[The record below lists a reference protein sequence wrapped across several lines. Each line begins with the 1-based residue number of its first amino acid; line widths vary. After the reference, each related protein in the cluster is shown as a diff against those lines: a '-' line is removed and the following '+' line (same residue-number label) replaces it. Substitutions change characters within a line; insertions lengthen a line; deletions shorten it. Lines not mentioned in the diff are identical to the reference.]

1 MIHIHKGPA
10 PDLFRSEEIRKAIA
24 TLERHQTMPV
34 SVRRQSRALPPF
46 PHGAELKRALLEE
59 AHGKCVYCEQKLD
72 ATRPVQ
78 IDHYRPAR
86 GAVDIEGRRSEDH
99 YYWLA
104 YEWDNLYA
112 SCPECNQAKGA
123 KFPVAGER
131 VPEQFRGA
139 LNALDALELPML
151 LNPGFCDPEQH
162 LEFHRDGLVT
172 PRSIEGRITI
182 EVLRLNRAALVAA
195 RSSHVELLEATGDAA
210 EYCTDMAEFAGLAR
224 QLAKES
230 PVRFRRG
237 TAPSA
242 AGAPDAP
249 SEAPAGP
256 AQLPGFGALSLSPE
270 EEEKRHYYASFP
282 LVSEIAIDGLCGL
295 SKVKLTLPANT
306 GGRTACLA
314 LLGENGVGK
323 SSILKCLALALYDRN
338 ALDRL
343 GANPAGLLSA
353 GEREGHVA
361 VTFDTQLSVKVR
373 VTPEGVD
380 FNGSDAVPIILLAY
394 GATRLLPT
402 AGHPHLLETP
412 MSQAANLFDPYRPL
426 RDPGQWLASL
436 SRKSFDYAAVAIMT
450 LLQLDER
457 CRLRLTGDATAPIAL
472 DLAGHL
478 HPLERLSQGYRSVLA
493 LACDIMATLFS
504 RWESMDAAQ
513 GVVLVDEL
521 ENHLHPSW
529 KLRIMDGLRTAF
541 PRVQF
546 ILSTHDPLCLRGVD
560 AGEVALLRRK
570 SDGAVEILQ
579 SLPSVRDMRVDQILT
594 SSYFG
599 LRSTVDPAVEDLFDD
614 YYRLLEREYELDD
627 NERAQL
633 QVLEAE
639 VAKHELPALL
649 PRDRVMYAVIDR
661 YLATRASPVP
671 DRAADFDGDLQA
683 LVDDIVDGLPDGKG
697 GTR

>member
-10 PDLFRSEEIRKAIA
+10 PDLFRSAEIRKAIA
-24 TLERHQTMPV
+24 SLERHQAMPL
-34 SVRRQSRALPPF
+34 SARRQSRALPPF
-46 PHGAELKRALLEE
+46 PHGAELKQALLEE
-59 AHGKCVYCEQKLD
+59 AHGKCVYCEQKLS

-112 SCPECNQAKGA
+112 CCPECNQAKGA

-139 LNALDALELPML
+139 LDVLELPML

-172 PRSIEGRITI
+172 PRSIEGQITI
-182 EVLRLNRAALVAA
+182 EVLRLNRSALVAA
-195 RSSHVELLEATGDAA
+195 RSSHVGLLDATGHTA
-210 EYCTDMAEFAGLAR
+210 EYCAEMAEFAGLAR
-224 QLAKES
+224 QLAKEL
-230 PVRFRRG
+230 PVRWRRS
-237 TAPSA
+237 AVPSA
-242 AGAPDAP
+242 SGAPDAP
-249 SEAPAGP
+249 SGTTAGP
-256 AQLPGFGALSLSPE
+256 VPLSGFGALSLSAE
-270 EEEKRHYYASFP
+270 EEEKRRYYASFP
-282 LVSEIAIDGLCGL
+282 LVSEIAIDGLYGL
-295 SKVKLTLPANT
+295 SAVKLTLPANA

-323 SSILKCLALALYDRN
+323 SSILKCLALALYDRK
-338 ALDRL
+338 ALDQL
-343 GANPAGLLSA
+343 CVDPATVLSA
-353 GEREGHVA
+353 GEREGHVI

-373 VTPEGVD
+373 VTPEGID
-380 FNGSDAVPIILLAY
+380 FGGSDALPMLLLAY
-394 GATRLLPT
+394 GATRLLPS
-402 AGHPHLLETP
+402 AGHPYLPETP

-436 SRKSFDYAAVAIMT
+436 DPKSFDYAAVAIMT

-457 CRLRLTGDATAPIAL
+457 CRLRFTGNVSAPIAL
-472 DLAGHL
+472 DLAGRL
-478 HPLERLSQGYRSVLA
+478 QPLERLSQGYRSVLA

-513 GVVLVDEL
+513 GVVLIDEL

-529 KLRIMDGLRTAF
+529 KLRIVDGLRTAF

-560 AGEVALLRRK
+560 AGEVALLRRQ
-570 SDGAVEILQ
+570 SDGAIEVLQ
-579 SLPSVRDMRVDQILT
+579 ALPSVRDMRVDQILT

-599 LRSTVDPAVEDLFDD
+599 LRSTVDPAVESLFDN
-614 YYRLLEREYELDD
+614 YYGLLEREYELDD
-627 NERAQL
+627 DERARL
-633 QVLEAE
+633 RLLETE
-639 VAKHELPALL
+639 VAKHDLPALL

-661 YLATRASPVP
+661 YLATRTSPVP
-671 DRAADFDGDLQA
+671 DRAADFDSDLQA
-683 LVDDIVDGLPDGKG
+683 LVNDIVDGFPDGEG

>member
-1 MIHIHKGPA
+1 MIHIHKRPA
-10 PDLFRSEEIRKAIA
+10 PDLFRSSEFHKAIA
-24 TLERHQTMPV
+24 ALERHQAMPV
-34 SVRRQSRALPPF
+34 SARRQSRILPPL
-46 PHGAELKRALLEE
+46 PHSTELKRALLEE
-59 AHGKCVYCEQKLD
+59 THGKCVYCEQKLD
-72 ATRPVQ
+72 AARPVQ
-78 IDHYRPAR
+78 IEHYRPAR

-104 YEWDNLYA
+104 YEWDNMYA
-112 SCPECNQAKGA
+112 CCPECNQAKGA

-131 VPEQFRGA
+131 VPSQFRDRLG
-139 LNALDALELPML
+139 ALDALELPML

-162 LEFHRDGLVT
+162 LEFHRDGLIT
-172 PRSIEGRITI
+172 PRSIEGRVTI

-195 RSSHVELLEATGDAA
+195 RAAHVDLLDAIGYPA
-210 EYCTDMAEFAGLAR
+210 EYCADEAEFAGLAR
-224 QLAKES
+224 QLAMDF
-230 PVRFRRG
+230 PVRLQRDA
-237 TAPSA
+237 APSA
-242 AGAPDAP
+242 AGAPGAP
-249 SEAPAGP
+249 SGAPAGP
-256 AQLPGFGALSLSPE
+256 APIPGFGTLSLSAE
-270 EEEKRHYYASFP
+270 EEEKRRYYASFP

-295 SKVKLTLPANT
+295 SAVKLMLPANA

-323 SSILKCLALALYDRN
+323 SSILKCMALALYDRK

-343 GANPAGLLSA
+343 GMDPVSLLST
-353 GEREGHVA
+353 GEREGHVT

-380 FNGSDAVPIILLAY
+380 FGGTNAVPMLLLAY
-394 GATRLLPT
+394 GATRLLPA
-402 AGHPHLLETP
+402 AGHPYLPETS

-426 RDPGQWLASL
+426 RDPGQWLATL
-436 SRKSFDYAAVAIMT
+436 DPKSFDYAAVAIMT

-457 CRLRLTGDATAPIAL
+457 CRLCLTGDARAPISL
-472 DLAGHL
+472 DLDGRL

-504 RWESMDAAQ
+504 RWDSMDAAQ
-513 GVVLVDEL
+513 GLVLIDEL

-529 KLRIMDGLRTAF
+529 KLRIVDGLRTAF

-560 AGEVALLRRK
+560 AGEVALLRRQ
-570 SDGAVEILQ
+570 SDGATEVLQ

-599 LRSTVDPAVEDLFDD
+599 LRSTVDPAVEALFED
-614 YYRLLEREYELDD
+614 YYGLLERKRELDD
-627 NERAQL
+627 DGRARLER
-633 QVLEAE
+633 LEIE
-639 VAKHELPALL
+639 VAKHDLPALL

-661 YLATRASPVP
+661 YLAARLRPVP
-671 DRAADFDGDLQA
+671 DRAADFDSDLKA
-683 LVDDIVDGLPDGKG
+683 LVNDIVDGFLDGEG